1 MSQAEQAKAIANLLR
16 IARVAMPPDLFE
28 QDIRVRRGLELLKQ
42 LEGPG
47 NSVRVPNH
55 PPKSH
60 AQRLAELR
68 PVEESSDRLSFVTDL
83 RWDLVLAVSEAQQSV
98 LPLDPS
104 AAINLIVEEWCIN
117 AGFLKP
123 APDESH

>member
-1 MSQAEQAKAIANLLR
+1 MTPSEQAKVVTDLLR

-28 QDIRVRRGLELLKQ
+28 QDIRVRRALEMLAE

-47 NSVRVPNH
+47 NSIRVPNH
-55 PPKSH
+55 PPRSH

-83 RWDLVLAVSEAQQSV
+83 EWDLVLAVTEAQHTV

-104 AAINLIVEEWCIN
+104 AAINFIVRQWCVS
-117 AGFLKP
+117 AGFLP
-123 APDESH
+123 PRG

>member
-1 MSQAEQAKAIANLLR
+1 MTPSEQAKVVTDLLR

-28 QDIRVRRGLELLKQ
+28 QDIRVRRALDM
-42 LEGPG
+42 PG
-47 NSVRVPNH
+47 NSIRVPNH
-55 PPKSH
+55 PPRSH

-83 RWDLVLAVSEAQQSV
+83 EWDLVLAVTEAQHTV

-104 AAINLIVEEWCIN
+104 AAINFIVRQWCVS
-117 AGFLKP
+117 AGFLP
-123 APDESH
+123 PRG